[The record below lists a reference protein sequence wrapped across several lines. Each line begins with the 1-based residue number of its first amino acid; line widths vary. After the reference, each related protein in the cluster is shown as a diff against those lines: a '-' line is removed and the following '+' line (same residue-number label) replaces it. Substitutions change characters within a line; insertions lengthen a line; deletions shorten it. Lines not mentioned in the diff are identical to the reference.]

1 MTAIDIDSDLAPEP
15 GIGQEEC
22 AKPDYLASLKLVA
35 GFLRHAKLKLSFAV
49 LLATLSVA
57 LELVPIWIVYRV
69 ANDLLSGI
77 SIDLNQ
83 SLIYAGAAFV
93 AIIGGYGALGLSL
106 ALSHIVA
113 FDVIFNLR
121 MALARHM
128 ARLPLGFFSSRKSGD
143 AKKLVIDEP
152 ERLELILAHGIP
164 EGISALAT
172 WLAISIW
179 LFVVDW
185 RMAFASIVSTLFSF
199 VLITSAMQKGRQWSG
214 AYMIAAQRMNGSIVE
229 YLSGMPV
236 VKIFNRT
243 GESFAETRDA
253 VNEYAEIETRWA
265 EAFVP
270 MGAAFYSLVL
280 SNITF
285 IVPVGLF
292 LMAAGQLEL
301 SALVFFV
308 ILGANYSQ
316 PLLKLFNQFHE
327 LAHISMGSELV
338 KSIFDTPEQRD
349 SKQTQVLNGHDVA
362 FSNVSFGYEGQD
374 VLHDVSFTARSGSI
388 TALVGPSGSGKS
400 TIASLVPRFWDVGTG
415 RVSIGGVD
423 VREMDLA
430 QLMDSVAFVFQDTFL
445 FSDTIAANIRFGK
458 PEASDEDVI
467 EAARAARAHE
477 FIMALPDGYET
488 HLGEQ
493 AKKLSGGERQRIAI
507 ARAILK
513 NAPVVV
519 LDEATAFADPDN
531 EAAIQEAIEALT
543 VGRTLILI
551 AHRLHTIQGADQIV
565 VVDKGRIVETGD
577 HETLLS
583 NKKLYASLWQ
593 DYVAARSI
601 DLRVGAKVRKGHVN
615 D

>member
-1 MTAIDIDSDLAPEP
+1 MTAIEIDPDLAPELD
-15 GIGQEEC
+15 IGQDEC
-22 AKPDYLASLKLVA
+22 AKPDYLASLNLVA
-35 GFLRHAKLKLSFAV
+35 GFLRHAKLKLSIAI

-57 LELVPIWIVYRV
+57 LELVPIWIVYRI
-69 ANDLLSGI
+69 ANNLLFGI

-83 SLIYAGAAFV
+83 SLIYAGGAFV
-93 AIIGGYGALGLSL
+93 AILGGYGTLGLSL

-164 EGISALAT
+164 EGISSLAT
-172 WLAISIW
+172 WVAVSVW

-185 RMAFASIVSTLFSF
+185 RMALASIVSTLFSF
-199 VLITSAMQKGRQWSG
+199 ALITSAMQKGRQWSG

-301 SALVFFV
+301 SALVFYV

-338 KSIFDTPEQRD
+338 QSIFDTPEQRD
-349 SKQTQVLNGHDVA
+349 SKQTQVLNGYDVA
-362 FSNVSFGYEGQD
+362 FSKVSFGYEDQD
-374 VLHDVSFTARSGSI
+374 VLHDVSFTAKSGSI

-400 TIASLVPRFWDVGTG
+400 TIANLVPRFWDVRTG
-415 RVSIGGVD
+415 HVSIGGID
-423 VREMDLA
+423 VREMGLE
-430 QLMDSVAFVFQDTFL
+430 QLMDCVAFVFQDTFL

-458 PEASDEDVI
+458 PEASDAEVI
-467 EAARAARAHE
+467 KAAQAARANE

-513 NAPVVV
+513 DAPVVV

-531 EAAIQEAIEALT
+531 EAAIQQAIEALT

-565 VVDKGRIVETGD
+565 VVNGGRIIEAGD

-583 NKKLYASLWQ
+583 NKNLYASLWQ

-601 DLRVGAKVRKGHVN
+601 NLRASAKVKKGQV
-615 D
+615 DG